1 MFSKNK
7 TRPTIAIKP
16 RDTGAKIYR
25 RRASFGPLRISWLAV
40 AYLLQGC
47 ESVAATHPAISPG
60 QDFSNPILQIHAPAS
75 SGWYGF
81 ERTPVRLAFK
91 KEGGSAHE
99 TFVAAVFLFHLPAFP
114 DSDAF
119 TELVREGIIKDAPT
133 DRFEILESNVQYTP
147 ERAYPCVRYHGISQD
162 RKARISAFSTQEM
175 RLEVI
180 SLYCQHPTRP
190 GLGFSVSFSHRGGSA
205 TEKIDAA
212 AAAFI
217 DSVQVTQ
224 TSKPQPN
231 P

>member
-1 MFSKNK
+1 MFSNN
-7 TRPTIAIKP
+7 TTQPTFA
-16 RDTGAKIYR
+16 
-25 RRASFGPLRISWLAV
+25 PLLISWITV

-47 ESVAATHPAISPG
+47 ESVVATQLAVSPD

-75 SGWYGF
+75 SGWYGS
-81 ERTPVRLAFK
+81 ERSPVLIAFK
-91 KEGGSAHE
+91 QAGASAHE

-114 DSDAF
+114 NSDAF
-119 TELVREGIIKDAPT
+119 TEFVREGIVKDAPT

-175 RLEVI
+175 RLEII

-190 GLGFSVSFSHRGGSA
+190 GLGFSVSFSHRGGDA
-205 TEKIDAA
+205 AEKIDAA
-212 AAAFI
+212 ATAFI
-217 DSVQVTQ
+217 DSVQVAQ